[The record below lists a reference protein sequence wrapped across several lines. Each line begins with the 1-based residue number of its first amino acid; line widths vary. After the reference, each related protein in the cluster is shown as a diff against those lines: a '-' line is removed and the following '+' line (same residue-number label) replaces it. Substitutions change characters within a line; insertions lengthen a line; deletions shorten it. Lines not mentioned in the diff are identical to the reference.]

1 MKTYH
6 VIANPTA
13 GKNKFGKNLQ
23 KVEAYLTEKG
33 VKYETHVSKAPHDA
47 TEIVKRLSAVG
58 ETEFIVVGGDG
69 TMNEVLNGLTNPTEC
84 HVGLVPSGTGNDF
97 AEKVGLPYNVKE
109 ACDIILNGECKT
121 TDYIEVNGIRC
132 MNVAGLGIDVDVL
145 QRCHKGKMKGKPKY
159 VLSLLQSLF
168 SFKGYQVEITCDG
181 ETQTREVLI
190 AAICNGAQFGG
201 GIQICPAAEVDDGKL
216 DAIIVDCI
224 GGPIKIAL
232 AFIQLMKGKV
242 LEYPLTTHIRCESI
256 RFIPKKPT
264 SCPVQL
270 DGELYE
276 NLEFNAKICTGLQFY
291 RP

>member
-6 VIANPTA
+6 LISNPIA
-13 GKNKFGKNLQ
+13 GKNKFCKNLH
-23 KVEAYLTEKG
+23 KIEAYLTEKG
-33 VKYETHVSKAPHDA
+33 VAFQTHISKAKYDA
-47 TEIVKRLSAVG
+47 TAIAKELSSSG

-69 TMNEVLNGLTNPTEC
+69 TVNEVLNGLADPTAC
-84 HVGLVPSGTGNDF
+84 RVGIVPSGTGNDF
-97 AEKVGLPYNVKE
+97 AEKIGLPFDVKE
-109 ACDIILNGECKT
+109 ACDLILKGETKP
-121 TDYIEVNGIRC
+121 TDYIEVDGIRC

-181 ETQTREVLI
+181 KSETREVLI
-190 AAICNGAQFGG
+190 AAICNGSQFGG

-216 DAIIVDCI
+216 DAIVVDCI

-232 AFIQLMKGKV
+232 AFVELMKGKV
-242 LEYPLTTHIRCESI
+242 LEYPLTKHIRCESI
-256 RFIPKKPT
+256 RFVPKKPT

-276 NLEFNAKICTGLQFY
+276 NVRFDACVCKGLQIY